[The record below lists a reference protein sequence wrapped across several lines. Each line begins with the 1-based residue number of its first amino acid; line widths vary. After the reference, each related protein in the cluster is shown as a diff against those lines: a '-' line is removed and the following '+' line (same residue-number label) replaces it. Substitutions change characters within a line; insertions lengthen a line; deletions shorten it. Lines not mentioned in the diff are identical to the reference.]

1 MFRSASL
8 PLKDGRKERN
18 TDGWKAKA
26 ARQKKG
32 GQESLAWCV
41 KQKGMEKGFLSPN
54 KKQQNFGPVIFS
66 FSLSTLHCSK
76 AEFTDCPRGF
86 SHQPTGGGIKGARVH
101 RKENQ
106 E

>member
-18 TDGWKAKA
+18 SDGWKAKA

-32 GQESLAWCV
+32 GQESLAWSV
-41 KQKGMEKGFLSPN
+41 KQKWMEKGFLCPN
-54 KKQQNFGPVIFS
+54 KKQQNFGPVNFS
-66 FSLSTLHCSK
+66 FSLSTLRCRK
-76 AEFTDCPRGF
+76 AEFTDCPHGF
-86 SHQPTGGGIKGARVH
+86 SHQPPELGSRVPERT